1 MNVMSVIK
9 TIYKTPW
16 GLGRWLRLG
25 IGLAFMVD
33 AYLKGSNLVAFMGL
47 FLAYQAL
54 FNTGCGLGIGQNEC
68 GTSAVKKNPHDISHN
83 FKQLN
88 RNQ

>member
-1 MNVMSVIK
+1 MNAMNVVE

-16 GLGRWLRLG
+16 GIGRWLRLG
-25 IGLAFMVD
+25 IGLAFMID
-33 AYLKGSNLVAFMGL
+33 AYLKGSNMVAFMGL

-54 FNTGCGLGIGQNEC
+54 FNTGCGLGIGQDSC
-68 GTSAVKKNPHDISHN
+68 GTSTQKKNPHDISHN

-88 RNQ
+88 